1 MKHAGRNCRDL
12 VTAISDYIDG
22 DLTAARC
29 RDLESHLHA
38 CPCCERF
45 ADSLKRAVALCQAAG
60 ETRLPVAVQR
70 RARARIT
77 KLLTALPA
85 ERGPAGRSGTAKP
98 AGRRPSSSR
107 RPARTPASKRT
118 RRTPAA
124 RGRH

>member
-1 MKHAGRNCRDL
+1 MKHAGRDCRDL
-12 VTAISDYIDG
+12 VAAISDYIDG

-85 ERGPAGRSGTAKP
+85 ERVPAERSDAAKP
-98 AGRRPSSSR
+98 ARPRPSSSR
-107 RPARTPASKRT
+107 RPARAPASQRT
-118 RRTPAA
+118 RHAPAE
-124 RGRH
+124 RGRR